1 MTAQKIRASKKTHS
15 SIYSTYV
22 HTFLQQ
28 SMYGILDGGHLE
40 LLDEEDITI
49 NLRNL
54 YSVDDKDFSDRQVCI
69 FLKGRKKS
77 SKGRQQDDMSGM
89 QRDKSFA
96 KILSKQ
102 KYSIYVHTYLLTIY
116 LSFLDIYLF
125 SRIMIQNKLYT
136 LCLHYCHILFISNIS
151 QS

>member
-1 MTAQKIRASKKTHS
+1 MCSVLGQETSKFLGRVWTFVLLSRDSTKNKTQQKKPHS

-69 FLKGRKKS
+69 FLKGKKKS

-102 KYSIYVHTYLLTIY
+102 KYSIYVHTYL
-116 LSFLDIYLF
+116 
-125 SRIMIQNKLYT
+125 
-136 LCLHYCHILFISNIS
+136 
-151 QS
+151 QST